1 MRRIVCSE
9 CRTAATQPMHPEDVV
24 MGFKRRIVTISR
36 SKRPEGLATKEI
48 VYRPDGHQDVTIRE
62 VTSMLCDHCGEVIAY
77 GEPVTAVTMWRGD
90 EPPEWEK
97 EYTQ

>member
-1 MRRIVCSE
+1 
-9 CRTAATQPMHPEDVV
+9 
-24 MGFKRRIVTISR
+24 
-36 SKRPEGLATKEI
+36 
-48 VYRPDGHQDVTIRE
+48 
-62 VTSMLCDHCGEVIAY
+62 MLCDHCGEVIAY